1 MQLAQAPIR
10 RYMTESPACIA
21 SHRTLADAWS
31 LMQTSHV
38 RHLPVLEGGVVAGMI
53 SQRDL
58 GLLEANRPEKLSDLT
73 VEEAMSGEPYIVGP
87 DAPLQS
93 VIGTMH
99 AHKIGSA
106 IVVDQGK
113 VLGVFTTTDAI
124 ALLQE
129 VLAGAS

>member
-1 MQLAQAPIR
+1 
-10 RYMTESPACIA
+10 
-21 SHRTLADAWS
+21 
-31 LMQTSHV
+31 
-38 RHLPVLEGGVVAGMI
+38 VVAGMI

-58 GLLEANRPEKLSDLT
+58 GLLEANKPERLT
-73 VEEAMSGEPYIVGP
+73 DIKVEEAMSGEPYIVSP
-87 DAPLQS
+87 DAPLQA

-124 ALLQE
+124 ALLRE
-129 VLAGAS
+129 VLASAA